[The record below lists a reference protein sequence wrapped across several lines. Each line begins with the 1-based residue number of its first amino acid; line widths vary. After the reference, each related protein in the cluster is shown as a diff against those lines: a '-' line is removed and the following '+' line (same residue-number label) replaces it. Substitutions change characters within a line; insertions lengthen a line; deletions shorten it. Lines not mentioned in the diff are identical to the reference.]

1 METVSIKRLEVSGTG
16 TSRKCIIGF
25 NLDTSSI
32 TTGFYLREIGIYA
45 IDPDTSEELLVF
57 YGNAG
62 DTADYISNSSSTT
75 ISQKIINVEIF
86 LDNVA
91 NITAIIDD
99 SVVYATLNQLQN
111 TTDEIYATLSNNIET
126 INNKLNTKVDKVN
139 GKTLSTNDFSNEYK
153 TKLDGIAAGAN
164 KIIVDS
170 SINSSSTNP
179 VQNKVI
185 KTELD
190 KKVEKSELE
199 NNIEKKENE
208 KETNNY
214 NKKLEIEIKEEE
226 INMNNKSQDK
236 EKETIK
242 LKEQDKDKENKIIE
256 INKIEEEKKEEN
268 KEIIISTKT
277 ESKEDNQ
284 KLNHKIID
292 ENNIEELIGVENENE
307 QIYNQEEKENSD
319 DEDEPEYSKN
329 DIEAL
334 YLRTKSNKAM
344 KIEQFYEQ
352 KRHYFIMTEGGTPIY
367 SRYGDE
373 IKNCS
378 LLATFS
384 AIITK
389 FTIFNN
395 EKNSQ
400 EKLNYI
406 CNDNSIIAFLKKG
419 KIVFIALSNKTD
431 SISFLYSQLE
441 LLYQQLLSIVTSERM
456 PILEEKPSS
465 CSTVLSGINE
475 SLEQI
480 IEYSSNTMVGLL
492 NSYHVLP
499 IENRQKLNNI
509 CQKYLKNALI
519 CCLITPD
526 AKEIISLSKSNII
539 KLSFNDMILI
549 QCLIMSS
556 DSLRTGES
564 WVPICLP
571 GISSEG
577 FLQLYCNFVTTDKF
591 GIIFVTESQ
600 EQKYFNDFV
609 NLSRKIYNEI
619 EEQKLLKNIE
629 NSQKKEGIQKSK
641 AMGEK
646 SDISIVKDFVEGT
659 IGVKEIIDKKEK
671 EKNIRLQINKNVI
684 RKKISIYYGVY
695 NPNNEFIKDPLIKLK
710 YGIVKNKLLGQF
722 FTVNFMNSD
731 EISPNDRYIYSKYIK
746 LYDMFNSMNTNTINV
761 DNYFHIEKDNKY
773 THGIYV
779 TDTYVIL
786 GTFNLFK
793 SNEEVCELLKE
804 IAKLIKTND
813 GNFFANFK

>member
-1 METVSIKRLEVSGTG
+1 MDDKEVKENEINKKNNTEEIKENSETKESSENEIEIKEN
-16 TSRKCIIGF
+16 II
-25 NLDTSSI
+25 I
-32 TTGFYLREIGIYA
+32 EEEKKE
-45 IDPDTSEELLVF
+45 SE
-57 YGNAG
+57 
-62 DTADYISNSSSTT
+62 
-75 ISQKIINVEIF
+75 
-86 LDNVA
+86 
-91 NITAIIDD
+91 
-99 SVVYATLNQLQN
+99 LN
-111 TTDEIYATLSNNIET
+111 
-126 INNKLNTKVDKVN
+126 KK
-139 GKTLSTNDFSNEYK
+139 
-153 TKLDGIAAGAN
+153 
-164 KIIVDS
+164 
-170 SINSSSTNP
+170 
-179 VQNKVI
+179 
-185 KTELD
+185 LD

-208 KETNNY
+208 KETNNN

-334 YLRTKSNKAM
+334 YLRTKTNKTM

-629 NSQKKEGIQKSK
+629 NSQKKEGVQKSK

>member
-1 METVSIKRLEVSGTG
+1 MDDKEVKENEINKKNNTEEIKENSETKESSENENEIKEN
-16 TSRKCIIGF
+16 II
-25 NLDTSSI
+25 I
-32 TTGFYLREIGIYA
+32 EEEKKE
-45 IDPDTSEELLVF
+45 SE
-57 YGNAG
+57 
-62 DTADYISNSSSTT
+62 
-75 ISQKIINVEIF
+75 
-86 LDNVA
+86 
-91 NITAIIDD
+91 
-99 SVVYATLNQLQN
+99 LN
-111 TTDEIYATLSNNIET
+111 E
-126 INNKLNTKVDKVN
+126 K
-139 GKTLSTNDFSNEYK
+139 
-153 TKLDGIAAGAN
+153 
-164 KIIVDS
+164 
-170 SINSSSTNP
+170 
-179 VQNKVI
+179 
-185 KTELD
+185 LD

-208 KETNNY
+208 KETNNN

-236 EKETIK
+236 EKEIIK

-334 YLRTKSNKAM
+334 YLRTKTNKTM

-629 NSQKKEGIQKSK
+629 NSQKKEGVQKSK

>member
-1 METVSIKRLEVSGTG
+1 MDDKEVKENEINKKNNTEEIKENSETKESSENETEIKEN
-16 TSRKCIIGF
+16 II
-25 NLDTSSI
+25 I
-32 TTGFYLREIGIYA
+32 EEEKKE
-45 IDPDTSEELLVF
+45 SE
-57 YGNAG
+57 
-62 DTADYISNSSSTT
+62 
-75 ISQKIINVEIF
+75 
-86 LDNVA
+86 
-91 NITAIIDD
+91 
-99 SVVYATLNQLQN
+99 LN
-111 TTDEIYATLSNNIET
+111 
-126 INNKLNTKVDKVN
+126 K
-139 GKTLSTNDFSNEYK
+139 
-153 TKLDGIAAGAN
+153 KLD
-164 KIIVDS
+164 KR
-170 SINSSSTNP
+170 
-179 VQNKVI
+179 
-185 KTELD
+185 
-190 KKVEKSELE
+190 VEKSELE

-256 INKIEEEKKEEN
+256 INKIDEEKKEEN

-334 YLRTKSNKAM
+334 YLRTKTNKTM

-629 NSQKKEGIQKSK
+629 NSQKKEGVQKSK

>member
-1 METVSIKRLEVSGTG
+1 MDDKEVKENEINKKNNTEEIKENSETKESSENEIEIKEN
-16 TSRKCIIGF
+16 II
-25 NLDTSSI
+25 I
-32 TTGFYLREIGIYA
+32 EEEKKE
-45 IDPDTSEELLVF
+45 SE
-57 YGNAG
+57 
-62 DTADYISNSSSTT
+62 
-75 ISQKIINVEIF
+75 
-86 LDNVA
+86 
-91 NITAIIDD
+91 
-99 SVVYATLNQLQN
+99 LN
-111 TTDEIYATLSNNIET
+111 
-126 INNKLNTKVDKVN
+126 KK
-139 GKTLSTNDFSNEYK
+139 
-153 TKLDGIAAGAN
+153 
-164 KIIVDS
+164 
-170 SINSSSTNP
+170 
-179 VQNKVI
+179 
-185 KTELD
+185 LD

-208 KETNNY
+208 KVTNNN

-334 YLRTKSNKAM
+334 YLRTKTNKTM

-629 NSQKKEGIQKSK
+629 NSQKKEGVQKSK

>member
-1 METVSIKRLEVSGTG
+1 MDDKEVKENEINKKNNTEEIKENSETKESSENEIEIKEN
-16 TSRKCIIGF
+16 II
-25 NLDTSSI
+25 I
-32 TTGFYLREIGIYA
+32 EEEKKE
-45 IDPDTSEELLVF
+45 SE
-57 YGNAG
+57 
-62 DTADYISNSSSTT
+62 
-75 ISQKIINVEIF
+75 
-86 LDNVA
+86 
-91 NITAIIDD
+91 
-99 SVVYATLNQLQN
+99 LN
-111 TTDEIYATLSNNIET
+111 E
-126 INNKLNTKVDKVN
+126 K
-139 GKTLSTNDFSNEYK
+139 
-153 TKLDGIAAGAN
+153 
-164 KIIVDS
+164 
-170 SINSSSTNP
+170 
-179 VQNKVI
+179 
-185 KTELD
+185 LD

-208 KETNNY
+208 KETNNN

-236 EKETIK
+236 EKEIIK

-334 YLRTKSNKAM
+334 YLRTKTNKTM

-629 NSQKKEGIQKSK
+629 NSQKKGGVQKSK
-641 AMGEK
+641 TMGEK

>member
-1 METVSIKRLEVSGTG
+1 MDNKEVKENEINKKNNTEEIKENSETKESSENEIEIKEN
-16 TSRKCIIGF
+16 II
-25 NLDTSSI
+25 I
-32 TTGFYLREIGIYA
+32 EEEKKE
-45 IDPDTSEELLVF
+45 SE
-57 YGNAG
+57 
-62 DTADYISNSSSTT
+62 
-75 ISQKIINVEIF
+75 
-86 LDNVA
+86 
-91 NITAIIDD
+91 
-99 SVVYATLNQLQN
+99 LN
-111 TTDEIYATLSNNIET
+111 E
-126 INNKLNTKVDKVN
+126 K
-139 GKTLSTNDFSNEYK
+139 
-153 TKLDGIAAGAN
+153 
-164 KIIVDS
+164 
-170 SINSSSTNP
+170 
-179 VQNKVI
+179 
-185 KTELD
+185 LD

-208 KETNNY
+208 KETNNN

-334 YLRTKSNKAM
+334 YLRTKTNKTM

-629 NSQKKEGIQKSK
+629 NSQKKEGVQKSK

>member
-1 METVSIKRLEVSGTG
+1 MDDKEVKENEINKKNNTEEIKENSETKESSENETEIKEN
-16 TSRKCIIGF
+16 II
-25 NLDTSSI
+25 I
-32 TTGFYLREIGIYA
+32 EEEKKE
-45 IDPDTSEELLVF
+45 SE
-57 YGNAG
+57 
-62 DTADYISNSSSTT
+62 
-75 ISQKIINVEIF
+75 
-86 LDNVA
+86 
-91 NITAIIDD
+91 
-99 SVVYATLNQLQN
+99 LN
-111 TTDEIYATLSNNIET
+111 E
-126 INNKLNTKVDKVN
+126 K
-139 GKTLSTNDFSNEYK
+139 
-153 TKLDGIAAGAN
+153 
-164 KIIVDS
+164 
-170 SINSSSTNP
+170 
-179 VQNKVI
+179 
-185 KTELD
+185 LD

-334 YLRTKSNKAM
+334 YLRTKTNKTM

-629 NSQKKEGIQKSK
+629 NSQKKEGVQKSK

>member
-1 METVSIKRLEVSGTG
+1 MDDKEVKENEINKKNNTEEIKENSETKESSENEIEIKEN
-16 TSRKCIIGF
+16 II
-25 NLDTSSI
+25 I
-32 TTGFYLREIGIYA
+32 EEEKKE
-45 IDPDTSEELLVF
+45 SE
-57 YGNAG
+57 
-62 DTADYISNSSSTT
+62 
-75 ISQKIINVEIF
+75 
-86 LDNVA
+86 
-91 NITAIIDD
+91 
-99 SVVYATLNQLQN
+99 LN
-111 TTDEIYATLSNNIET
+111 
-126 INNKLNTKVDKVN
+126 KK
-139 GKTLSTNDFSNEYK
+139 
-153 TKLDGIAAGAN
+153 
-164 KIIVDS
+164 
-170 SINSSSTNP
+170 
-179 VQNKVI
+179 
-185 KTELD
+185 LD

-242 LKEQDKDKENKIIE
+242 LKEQDKDKENKLIE

-334 YLRTKSNKAM
+334 YLRTKTNKTM

-629 NSQKKEGIQKSK
+629 NSQKKEGVQKSK

>member
-1 METVSIKRLEVSGTG
+1 MEDKKEKEEQIKEQNE
-16 TSRKCIIGF
+16 K
-25 NLDTSSI
+25 N
-32 TTGFYLREIGIYA
+32 
-45 IDPDTSEELLVF
+45 
-57 YGNAG
+57 
-62 DTADYISNSSSTT
+62 
-75 ISQKIINVEIF
+75 
-86 LDNVA
+86 
-91 NITAIIDD
+91 D
-99 SVVYATLNQLQN
+99 SK
-111 TTDEIYATLSNNIET
+111 ENIET
-126 INNKLNTKVDKVN
+126 
-139 GKTLSTNDFSNEYK
+139 
-153 TKLDGIAAGAN
+153 
-164 KIIVDS
+164 
-170 SINSSSTNP
+170 
-179 VQNKVI
+179 
-185 KTELD
+185 
-190 KKVEKSELE
+190 
-199 NNIEKKENE
+199 
-208 KETNNY
+208 
-214 NKKLEIEIKEEE
+214 KEE
-226 INMNNKSQDK
+226 S
-236 EKETIK
+236 
-242 LKEQDKDKENKIIE
+242 
-256 INKIEEEKKEEN
+256 
-268 KEIIISTKT
+268 
-277 ESKEDNQ
+277 
-284 KLNHKIID
+284 
-292 ENNIEELIGVENENE
+292 ENENE
-307 QIYNQEEKENSD
+307 QKEDNIIKNEIKENNKEEKINLKSEENENSPEIKNVIIIEEKDQKNNEENINIITTNIKEEQKEKENEENNSELKDILFNEKSLDQLNENEQLFNNEEKENS

-329 DIEAL
+329 DIERL
-334 YLRTKSNKAM
+334 YLRTKSNKNM

-406 CNDNSIIAFLKKG
+406 CNENSIIAFLKKG

-431 SISFLYSQLE
+431 SLSFLYSQLE
-441 LLYQQLLSIVTSERM
+441 LLYHQLLSIVTSERM

-480 IEYSSNTMVGLL
+480 IEYSNNTLVGLL
-492 NSYHVLP
+492 SSYQVLP

-509 CQKYLKNALI
+509 CHKYLKNALI

-539 KLSFNDMILI
+539 NLSFNDMILI

-577 FLQLYCNFVTTDKF
+577 FLQIYCNFVTTDKF
-591 GIIFVTESQ
+591 GIIYVTESQ

-619 EEQKLLKNIE
+619 EEQKLLQNIE
-629 NSQKKEGIQKSK
+629 NSQKKIIYKKNNLENDDTYMIK
-641 AMGEK
+641 EF
-646 SDISIVKDFVEGT
+646 IEGT
-659 IGVKEIIDKKEK
+659 FGVKEILEKKQKEK
-671 EKNIRLQINKNVI
+671 DIKIQIHKNVPP
-684 RKKISIYYGVY
+684 KKNSIYYGVY

-710 YGIVKNKLLGQF
+710 YGLVKNKLFGQF
-722 FTVNFMNSD
+722 FTINFSNID
-731 EISPNDRYIYSKYIK
+731 ELNYNEKFVYNEYVR

-761 DNYFHIEKDNKY
+761 DNYFHIEKDQKY

-779 TDTYVIL
+779 TDTYIIL
-786 GTFNLFK
+786 ATFNLFK
-793 SNEEVCELLKE
+793 SNEEVYDLLKE
-804 IAKLIKTND
+804 IAKLIKSHDN
-813 GNFFANFK
+813 NFFINFK

>member
-1 METVSIKRLEVSGTG
+1 MDDKEVKENEINKKNNTEEIKENSETKESSENEIEIKEN
-16 TSRKCIIGF
+16 II
-25 NLDTSSI
+25 I
-32 TTGFYLREIGIYA
+32 EEEKKE
-45 IDPDTSEELLVF
+45 SE
-57 YGNAG
+57 
-62 DTADYISNSSSTT
+62 
-75 ISQKIINVEIF
+75 
-86 LDNVA
+86 
-91 NITAIIDD
+91 
-99 SVVYATLNQLQN
+99 LN
-111 TTDEIYATLSNNIET
+111 E
-126 INNKLNTKVDKVN
+126 K
-139 GKTLSTNDFSNEYK
+139 
-153 TKLDGIAAGAN
+153 
-164 KIIVDS
+164 
-170 SINSSSTNP
+170 
-179 VQNKVI
+179 
-185 KTELD
+185 LD

-256 INKIEEEKKEEN
+256 INKIEQEKKEEN

-334 YLRTKSNKAM
+334 YLRTKTNKTM

-629 NSQKKEGIQKSK
+629 NSQKKEGVQKSK

>member
-1 METVSIKRLEVSGTG
+1 MDDKEVKENEINKKNNTEEIKENSETKESSENEIEIKEN
-16 TSRKCIIGF
+16 II
-25 NLDTSSI
+25 I
-32 TTGFYLREIGIYA
+32 EEEKKE
-45 IDPDTSEELLVF
+45 SE
-57 YGNAG
+57 
-62 DTADYISNSSSTT
+62 
-75 ISQKIINVEIF
+75 
-86 LDNVA
+86 
-91 NITAIIDD
+91 
-99 SVVYATLNQLQN
+99 LN
-111 TTDEIYATLSNNIET
+111 E
-126 INNKLNTKVDKVN
+126 K
-139 GKTLSTNDFSNEYK
+139 
-153 TKLDGIAAGAN
+153 
-164 KIIVDS
+164 
-170 SINSSSTNP
+170 
-179 VQNKVI
+179 
-185 KTELD
+185 LD

-268 KEIIISTKT
+268 KEIIISTKI

-334 YLRTKSNKAM
+334 YLRTKTNKTM

-629 NSQKKEGIQKSK
+629 NSQKKEGVQKSK